1 MNNLNTLTTS
11 ELSDL
16 IRNGDISSEELVRAT
31 LDSIQSNDNKINSF
45 ITVNKK
51 DSIEQAKKIDKEMKN
66 NSFEKTFLTGIPI
79 LIKDNISTKNI
90 RTTAA
95 SKILENYI
103 PPYDSFVTKKII
115 ESGGIVIGKGNLDEF
130 AMGSSNET
138 SYFGEVKNPWD
149 LTRVPGG
156 SSGGPAAAV
165 SAGLVSCSLGS
176 DTGGSIRQPAA
187 LCGVSG
193 MKPTY
198 GLVSRYGLIAFGSSL
213 DQIGPIA
220 RTAKDCGELLNII
233 SGKDSRDSTS
243 FEKHFEDFNSII
255 EHDIKGKKIGVPK
268 EYINNCDSKIKEVF
282 NKSLLIYENL
292 GAEIIDISLPLT
304 DYALDVYYII
314 APSEASSNLSRF
326 DGVKYGYRSGNEDNS
341 RSSLIDSR
349 TEGFGDE
356 VKRRIMIGTYTLS
369 AGYYD
374 AYYKKAQQIRTLII
388 EEFDSKFKDVDV
400 ILTPTSPSIAFKLN
414 EKTNDPIKM
423 YQSDLCTIPVNI
435 AGLPAISI
443 QGGFS
448 DEMPVGLQII
458 GPQNG
463 DQTVLQFANKYQQN
477 TEWHKNTPKF

>member
-1 MNNLNTLTTS
+1 MNNLNSLTTS
-11 ELSDL
+11 ELSEL
-16 IRNGDISSEELVRAT
+16 IRNGDITSEELVKAT
-31 LDSIQSNDNKINSF
+31 LNSIQSNDNKLNSF
-45 ITVNKK
+45 ITVNEQN
-51 DSIEQAKKIDKEMKN
+51 SIEQAKKIDKEIKN
-66 NSFEKTFLTGIPI
+66 NSVEKTFLTGIPI
-79 LIKDNISTKNI
+79 LLKDNISTKNI

-115 ESGGIVIGKGNLDEF
+115 QSGGIVIGKGNLDEF

-187 LCGVSG
+187 LCGVTG

-220 RTAKDCGELLNII
+220 KTAKDCGEILNII
-233 SGKDSRDSTS
+233 SGKDERDSTS
-243 FEKHFEDFNSII
+243 FEKDFEDFNSII
-255 EHDIKGKKIGVPK
+255 DQDIKGKKIGVPK
-268 EYINNCDSKIKEVF
+268 EYLNNCDSEIKDIF
-282 NKSLLIYENL
+282 KKSLVTYEKL
-292 GAEIIDISLPLT
+292 GAEIIEISLPLT

-326 DGVKYGYRSGNEDNS
+326 DGVKYGLRSDNEDNS

-388 EEFDSKFKDVDV
+388 EEFNSKFQDVDV

-414 EKTNDPIKM
+414 EKTDDPIKM

-448 DEMPVGLQII
+448 EEMPVGLQII

-477 TEWHKNTPKF
+477 TEWHKNTPKL

>member
-1 MNNLNTLTTS
+1 
-11 ELSDL
+11 
-16 IRNGDISSEELVRAT
+16 
-31 LDSIQSNDNKINSF
+31 
-45 ITVNKK
+45 
-51 DSIEQAKKIDKEMKN
+51 
-66 NSFEKTFLTGIPI
+66 
-79 LIKDNISTKNI
+79 
-90 RTTAA
+90 
-95 SKILENYI
+95 
-103 PPYDSFVTKKII
+103 
-115 ESGGIVIGKGNLDEF
+115 
-130 AMGSSNET
+130 MGSSNET
-138 SYFGEVKNPWD
+138 SFFGSVKNPWD
-149 LTRVPGG
+149 LSRVPGG

-187 LCGVSG
+187 LCGVTG

-220 RTAKDCGELLNII
+220 KTAKDCGELLNII
-233 SGKDSRDSTS
+233 SGKDPLDSTS
-243 FEKHFEDFNSII
+243 FEKHFTDFNSII
-255 EHDIKGKKIGVPK
+255 ENDISGKKIGVPR
-268 EYINNCDSKIKEVF
+268 EYLDNCDPKIKKIF
-282 NKSLLIYENL
+282 NESLSVYENL

-304 DYALDVYYII
+304 DCALDVYYII

-326 DGVKYGYRSGNEDNS
+326 DGVKYGFRSENDNNS

-388 EEFDSKFKDVDV
+388 NEFNDRFEKVDV
-400 ILTPTSPSIAFKLN
+400 ILTPTSPSVAFKLN
-414 EKTNDPIKM
+414 EKTDDPIKM

-443 QGGFS
+443 QGGVS

-463 DQTVLQFANKYQQN
+463 DQTILQFANQYQQN

>member
-1 MNNLNTLTTS
+1 MNNLNKLTTS

>member
-388 EEFDSKFKDVDV
+388 EEFDTKFKDVDV
-400 ILTPTSPSIAFKLN
+400 IMTPTSPSIAFKLN

-463 DQTVLQFANKYQQN
+463 DQTVLQFAHKYQQN

>member
-16 IRNGDISSEELVRAT
+16 ITNGNISSEELVRAT
-31 LDSIQSNDNKINSF
+31 LDSIQSNDSKLNSF
-45 ITVNKK
+45 ITVNEEN
-51 DSIEQAKKIDKEMKN
+51 SIKQAKKIDKEMKN
-66 NSFEKTFLTGIPI
+66 NSVEKTFLTGIPI
-79 LIKDNISTKNI
+79 LLKDNISTKNI

-414 EKTNDPIKM
+414 EKTDDPIKM

-477 TEWHKNTPKF
+477 TEWHKNTPKL

>member
-1 MNNLNTLTTS
+1 MNKFNNLSTS
-11 ELSDL
+11 ELSNL
-16 IRNGDISSEELVRAT
+16 IKSREISSEELVKAS
-31 LDSIQSNDNKINSF
+31 LSDINSKDKKINSF
-45 ITVNKK
+45 ITINEDLSVK
-51 DSIEQAKKIDKEMKN
+51 EAKKIDKALKN
-66 NSFEKTFLTGIPI
+66 NEMDHKFLTGIPI
-79 LIKDNISTKNI
+79 MLKDNISTKGI
-90 RTTAA
+90 KTTAG

-103 PPYDSFVTKKII
+103 PPYDAHVTKKII
-115 ESGGIVIGKGNLDEF
+115 KNGGIIIGKGNLDEF

-138 SYFGEVKNPWD
+138 SFFGSVKNPWD
-149 LTRVPGG
+149 LDRVPGG

-187 LCGVSG
+187 LCGVTG

-220 RTAKDCGELLNII
+220 KSAKDCGEILNII
-233 SGKDSRDSTS
+233 SGKDPYDSTS
-243 FEKHFEDFNSII
+243 FEKNFLDFNSII
-255 EHDIKGKKIGVPK
+255 ENDINGKKIGVPT
-268 EYINNCDSKIKEVF
+268 EYLENCDKEIKEAF
-282 NKSLLIYENL
+282 KKSLLVYENL
-292 GAEIIDISLPLT
+292 GAEIIEISLPLT

-326 DGVKYGYRSGNEDNS
+326 DGVKYGFRSKSNNNS
-341 RSSLIDSR
+341 RESLIDSR

-388 EEFDSKFKDVDV
+388 NEFNNRFKEVDV
-400 ILTPTSPSIAFKLN
+400 ILTPTAPSIAFKLN
-414 EKTNDPIKM
+414 EKTDDPIKM

-443 QGGFS
+443 QGGFVNK
-448 DEMPVGLQII
+448 MPVGLQII

-463 DQTVLQFANKYQQN
+463 DQTILQFANKYQEN
-477 TEWHKNTPKF
+477 TEWHKNIPNL

>member
-16 IRNGDISSEELVRAT
+16 ITNGNISSEELVRAT
-31 LDSIQSNDNKINSF
+31 LDSIQSNDSKLNSF
-45 ITVNKK
+45 ITVNEEN
-51 DSIEQAKKIDKEMKN
+51 SIKQAKKIDKEMKN
-66 NSFEKTFLTGIPI
+66 NSVEKTFLTGIPI
-79 LIKDNISTKNI
+79 LLKDNISTKNI

-414 EKTNDPIKM
+414 EKTDDPIKM

-435 AGLPAISI
+435 AVLPAISI

>member
-1 MNNLNTLTTS
+1 MNNLSALTTT
-11 ELSDL
+11 ELSEM
-16 IRNGDISSEELVRAT
+16 ISNGDITSEELVRAT
-31 LDSIQSNDNKINSF
+31 LDSIKINDPKINSF
-45 ITVNKK
+45 ITINEEN
-51 DSIEQAKKIDKEMKN
+51 SIQKAKEIDKEIKN
-66 NSFEKTFLTGIPI
+66 NSITKTLLTGIPI
-79 LIKDNISTKNI
+79 LLKDNISTKNI

-95 SKILENYI
+95 SKILENYV
-103 PPYDSFVTKKII
+103 PPYDSFVTKKIKQA
-115 ESGGIVIGKGNLDEF
+115 GGIVIGKGNLDEF

-138 SYFGEVKNPWD
+138 SFFGSVKNPWD
-149 LTRVPGG
+149 LSRVPGG

-187 LCGVSG
+187 LCGVTG

-220 RTAKDCGELLNII
+220 KTAKDCGELLNII
-233 SGKDSRDSTS
+233 SGKDPLDSTS
-243 FEKHFEDFNSII
+243 FEKHFTDFNSII
-255 EHDIKGKKIGVPK
+255 ENDISGKKIGVPR
-268 EYINNCDSKIKEVF
+268 EYLDNCDPKIKKIF
-282 NKSLLIYENL
+282 NESLSVYENL

-326 DGVKYGYRSGNEDNS
+326 DGVKYGLRSDNEDNS

-388 EEFDSKFKDVDV
+388 EEFNRKFQEVDV

-414 EKTNDPIKM
+414 EKTDDPIKM

-448 DEMPVGLQII
+448 EEMPVGLQII

-477 TEWHKNTPKF
+477 TEWHKNTPKL

>member
-1 MNNLNTLTTS
+1 MNKFRELSTS

-16 IRNGDISSEELVRAT
+16 IKKREISSEELVQAT
-31 LDSIQSNDNKINSF
+31 LSDINDNDKKINSF
-45 ITVNKK
+45 ITINAEQ
-51 DSIEQAKKIDKEMKN
+51 SLIEAKKIDEALSKN
-66 NSFEKTFLTGIPI
+66 DIKHNFLTGIPVM
-79 LIKDNISTKNI
+79 LKDNISTKGI
-90 RTTAA
+90 KTTAG

-103 PPYDSFVTKKII
+103 PPYDAHVTKKII
-115 ESGGIVIGKGNLDEF
+115 QNGGIIVGKGNLDEF

-138 SYFGEVKNPWD
+138 SFFGSVKNPWD
-149 LTRVPGG
+149 LERVPGG

-220 RTAKDCGELLNII
+220 KSAKDCGEILNII
-233 SGKDSRDSTS
+233 SGKDHNDSTS
-243 FEKHFEDFNSII
+243 SEKIFEDFNAII
-255 EHDIKGKKIGVPK
+255 ENDIKGKIIGVPS
-268 EYINNCDSKIKEVF
+268 EYLNNCDQKTKEVF
-282 NKSLLIYENL
+282 NKSLLVYENL
-292 GAEIIDISLPLT
+292 GAEIKEISLPLT

-326 DGVKYGYRSGNEDNS
+326 DGVKYGYRSSNEDNS
-341 RSSLIDSR
+341 KSSLIDSR

-388 EEFDSKFKDVDV
+388 KEFSEKFKEVDV
-400 ILTPTSPSIAFKLN
+400 ILTPTSPDIAFKLN
-414 EKTNDPIKM
+414 EKTDDPIKM

-443 QGGFS
+443 QGGFV

-463 DQTVLQFANKYQQN
+463 DQAVLQFANKYQQT

>member
-1 MNNLNTLTTS
+1 M
-11 ELSDL
+11 
-16 IRNGDISSEELVRAT
+16 ING
-31 LDSIQSNDNKINSF
+31 
-45 ITVNKK
+45 
-51 DSIEQAKKIDKEMKN
+51 
-66 NSFEKTFLTGIPI
+66 KT
-79 LIKDNISTKNI
+79 IK
-90 RTTAA
+90 
-95 SKILENYI
+95 L
-103 PPYDSFVTKKII
+103 
-115 ESGGIVIGKGNLDEF
+115 
-130 AMGSSNET
+130 
-138 SYFGEVKNPWD
+138 
-149 LTRVPGG
+149 
-156 SSGGPAAAV
+156 
-165 SAGLVSCSLGS
+165 
-176 DTGGSIRQPAA
+176 
-187 LCGVSG
+187 
-193 MKPTY
+193 
-198 GLVSRYGLIAFGSSL
+198 
-213 DQIGPIA
+213 
-220 RTAKDCGELLNII
+220 
-233 SGKDSRDSTS
+233 
-243 FEKHFEDFNSII
+243 
-255 EHDIKGKKIGVPK
+255 
-268 EYINNCDSKIKEVF
+268 

-414 EKTNDPIKM
+414 EKTDDPIKM

-448 DEMPVGLQII
+448 EEMPVGLQII